1 MPDNRFGTE
10 PVLSVRGLRKVFG
23 SQVAVDDVSFDV
35 LPGRS
40 LAIVGESGSGKTTVA
55 RMIVGLERPTAGPSG
70 PAVAIAR
77 RGRATAASARPG
89 AVRSRSSSRTPTPVS
104 TRASAAPTD
113 R

>member
-1 MPDNRFGTE
+1 MPDNGFGTE

-55 RMIVGLERPTAGPSG
+55 RMIVGLERPTSGTIRALRSGSLGAG
-70 PAVAIAR
+70 AQ
-77 RGRATAASARPG
+77 RPG
-89 AVRSRSSSRTPTPVS
+89 AQGQGR
-104 TRASAAPTD
+104 
-113 R
+113 